1 MKDCQQL
8 MTNAIGLSVIDPQCL
23 KLGIVDESWL
33 HLFPPRSF
41 SSASLLYKQTT
52 ESSNFLSCA
61 LKEEASAAS
70 PYMKY
75 FSGVSS
81 DLFSLP
87 LAISPL
93 ERLQLLISAFRK
105 AMAGL
110 SRVKMDDHNPH
121 PVGKSTILLHTYTYS

>member
-1 MKDCQQL
+1 
-8 MTNAIGLSVIDPQCL
+8 MTNAIGLSVTDPHFL
-23 KLGIVDESWL
+23 ELGIIDESWL

-41 SSASLLYKQTT
+41 VTASLLYMQVAG
-52 ESSNFLSCA
+52 SSEFLSCA
-61 LKEEASAAS
+61 LKRDSSADTM

-75 FSGVSS
+75 FGGVSS

-93 ERLQLLISAFRK
+93 DKLQILISAFRK

-110 SRVKMDDHNPH
+110 SQLKVADPA
-121 PVGKSTILLHTYTYS
+121 GKYNLVLFCRMSCTI

>member
-1 MKDCQQL
+1 MKGCQQL

-23 KLGIVDESWL
+23 ELGVVDESWL

-41 SSASLLYKQTT
+41 SSASLLYKQVA
-52 ESSNFLSCA
+52 ENSNLF
-61 LKEEASAAS
+61 LKESTTDL

-93 ERLQLLISAFRK
+93 DKLQLLISAFRK

-110 SRVKMDDHNPH
+110 SQMKVHNLSS
-121 PVGKSTILLHTYTYS
+121 VGKCHCTPYTCLCSR

>member
-1 MKDCQQL
+1 
-8 MTNAIGLSVIDPQCL
+8 MTNAIGLSVIDPHYL
-23 KLGIVDESWL
+23 ELGVVEESWL

-41 SSASLLYKQTT
+41 SDALLLYTQVT
-52 ESSNFLSCA
+52 ESSISLTNGLN
-61 LKEEASAAS
+61 KESTCPNL
-70 PYMKY
+70 PYKKY

-93 ERLQLLISAFRK
+93 DKLQLLISAFRK

-110 SRVKMDDHNPH
+110 SQLKLDNNH
-121 PVGKSTILLHTYTYS
+121 PMRECLF